1 MYANVNQFSSTNDLS
16 ISIMLRCVIFVQS
29 NMYPYKW
36 IDHTLYH
43 ISLFLGTKVKYFTS
57 SEIFHFFLKKVKKRR
72 LYVLFSQFRMPP
84 LQHWR

>member
-43 ISLFLGTKVKYFTS
+43 ISLFL
-57 SEIFHFFLKKVKKRR
+57 
-72 LYVLFSQFRMPP
+72 
-84 LQHWR
+84 